1 MNSKHIYT
9 AEKYAED
16 VKDLL
21 ASHSPVVVTP
31 SASSSSGGA
40 SSSSMSAVYDDES
53 LYD

>member
-1 MNSKHIYT
+1 MNAEHIYT

-21 ASHSPVVVTP
+21 ALHS
-31 SASSSSGGA
+31 SASSSSSSTSSGDN
-40 SSSSMSAVYDDES
+40 SSSSSSAVCDES